1 MFCQKCG
8 TSLSDTATACL
19 ACNSPIQAGLQAGAA
34 VPGAVAAGV
43 KAAAGSAF
51 SALKTFAGDPVGKLP
66 AAYEALGDE
75 RARRVGLAYGLVSLV
90 GFLLGGYLLLP
101 FREGLFDFLGFG
113 GVMKCLLF
121 GVVPFGCTALASF
134 ALRTVLGGRS
144 GTGSDVFVAGASLL
158 PVSLA
163 MPING
168 LLGYEHYAAMAVVT
182 VFAASTGVLMLF
194 TGFSRISRLSE
205 RAAAFSVPLVLVLV
219 VWLAKLLAASVLGGA
234 GGGPQEYPEWPGLN
248 GYGY

>member
-8 TSLSDTATACL
+8 TSLADTATACL
-19 ACNSPIQAGLQAGAA
+19 ACNSPILQAGAA

-51 SALKTFAGDPVGKLP
+51 SALKSFAGDPVGRLP

-75 RARRVGLAYGLVSLV
+75 RARRVGLAYGVVSLV

-101 FREGLFDFLGFG
+101 FRDGLFDFLGFG
-113 GVMKCLLF
+113 GVLKCVLF
-121 GVVPFGCTALASF
+121 GVVPFGVTALASF
-134 ALRTVLGGRS
+134 ALRTVLGGRG
-144 GTGSDVFVAGASLL
+144 GTGCDLFVAGAALL

-163 MPING
+163 MPIVG
-168 LLGYEHYAAMAVVT
+168 LLGYENYAAMAVVT
-182 VFAASTGVLMLF
+182 VFAACTGVLMLF
-194 TGFSRISRLSE
+194 AGFSRISKLSE
-205 RAAAFSVPLVLVLV
+205 RAATLSVPLVVVLV
-219 VWLAKLLAASVLGGA
+219 FWLAKVLAASVLGGA
-234 GGGPQEYPEWPGLN
+234 GGGPEEYPEWPGLG